1 MNKLLISEAYQFYNK
16 LPRTFFYSNNIMPSH
31 YGGGGSSMMP
41 KKMSRMAMSKLTD
54 KEYYAEHSKHHSPK
68 HIKMM
73 KELQK
78 MGLDRMKAHDF
89 VKKHFGK

>member
-1 MNKLLISEAYQFYNK
+1 MNKVLISEGLHFFNK
-16 LPRTFFYSNNIMPSH
+16 LPRTFFYNNNIMPSH
-31 YGGGGSSMMP
+31 YGGSSTMMP
-41 KKMSRMAMSKLTD
+41 KKMSRMMMNKLSD

-68 HIKMM
+68 HIRMM

-78 MGLDRMKAHDF
+78 MGVDRNKSHDF

>member
-16 LPRTFFYSNNIMPSH
+16 LPRTFFYSNNIMPTH

-41 KKMSRMAMSKLTD
+41 KNKMSRMAMSKLSD
-54 KEYYAEHSKHHSPK
+54 KDYYAEHSKHHSPK
-68 HIKMM
+68 HIKAM

-78 MGLDRMKAHDF
+78 MGVDRMKAHDF
-89 VKKHFGK
+89 VKKH